1 MLDARLSAAT
11 PQHLVLSD
19 EVLLER
25 VADAGRREAWAFAV
39 VLSVRM
45 GERALALGKPMGEV
59 TWPGSLRRVAE
70 DAGLDLPAATRAVA
84 ALTDAGLLRRGKA
97 LAFAPEALI
106 RRVGS
111 RLDWS
116 AMLSRIAGQTAAIL
130 VARAHGQ
137 MCGAS
142 PDWTP
147 IAAKEVAAITGYTVQ
162 TVRRARLALES
173 AGVLQRQPERGGAD
187 LFRFSDQA
195 WGATRQV
202 EEPAQS
208 LGMAPPALVEPAAPV
223 TPAPHGERGILV
235 ELDGARVGIPHGD
248 TFDPPPGWRF
258 LGVSVA
264 DDNRVVMRYVRG

>member
-25 VADAGRREAWAFAV
+25 VADAGRREAWTFAV
-39 VLSVRM
+39 VLSVRL
-45 GERALALGKPMGEV
+45 GERALALGKPTGEV
-59 TWPGSLRRVAE
+59 TWPGPLRRVAE

-84 ALTDAGLLRRGKA
+84 ALMDAGLLRRGKA

-106 RRVGS
+106 RRVGP
-111 RLDWS
+111 RLEWS
-116 AMLSRIAGQTAAIL
+116 AVLGRIAGQTAAIL
-130 VARAHGQ
+130 VARAHAQ

-147 IAAKEVAAITGYTVQ
+147 IPAKEVAALTGYTVQ

-173 AGVLQRQPERGGAD
+173 AGVLQRQPERGGVD
-187 LFRFSDQA
+187 LFQFAEFA

-202 EEPAQS
+202 EEPAQAPS
-208 LGMAPPALVEPAAPV
+208 VVPPALVEPAAPV
-223 TPAPHGERGILV
+223 TPAPDRGRGILV

-264 DDNRVVMRYVRG
+264 EDGRAVMRYVRG